1 MSIKN
6 SSHGLITK
14 HRAHGYLS
22 QVSKIRHVA
31 LDGLFEAGMAVV
43 DEDANV
49 ELDVCDRAVRPC
61 VKRKHHLTWSQM
73 RAVRNQYPWDVCM
86 SAALFVVGS
95 FKAAFV
101 WGV

>member
-22 QVSKIRHVA
+22 QVSKIRHVE
-31 LDGLFEAGMAVV
+31 LDGLFEAGRAVV

-49 ELDVCDRAVRPC
+49 ELVVCNTAVSPC
-61 VKRKHHLTWSQM
+61 VKKKHHLKWGQM
-73 RAVRNQYPWDVCM
+73 SAIHNQYTLYVCLLLYM
-86 SAALFVVGS
+86 LLIHS
-95 FKAAFV
+95 K
-101 WGV
+101 